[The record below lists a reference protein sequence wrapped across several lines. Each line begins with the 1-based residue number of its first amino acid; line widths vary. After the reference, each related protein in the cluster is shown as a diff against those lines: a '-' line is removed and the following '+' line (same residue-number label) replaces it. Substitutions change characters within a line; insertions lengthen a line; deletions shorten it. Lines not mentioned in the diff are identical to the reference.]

1 MIRLMTRIDFYTD
14 TGTDDRLHTAIRLI
28 VKARS
33 HGKRVVVY
41 TDGPTSAAEL
51 DQRLWTF
58 QQISFVPHCRAG
70 DTLVSSTPVV
80 IDCQYKN
87 LPHTEILI
95 NLHPECP
102 PFFQQ
107 FERVLEIVSDD
118 ETEKQVARQ
127 RFRAYRDAGHA
138 PQTVSMGQARNT

>member
-1 MIRLMTRIDFYTD
+1 MTRIDFYTD

-41 TDGPTSAAEL
+41 TDGPASAAEL

-95 NLHPECP
+95 NLHSECP
-102 PFFQQ
+102 PFFAE
-107 FERVLEIVSDD
+107 FERVIEIVGYERQ
-118 ETEKQVARQ
+118 ETDQARQ
-127 RFRAYRDAGHA
+127 RFRHYRASGYPPETIA
-138 PQTVSMGQARNT
+138 LGQARNN